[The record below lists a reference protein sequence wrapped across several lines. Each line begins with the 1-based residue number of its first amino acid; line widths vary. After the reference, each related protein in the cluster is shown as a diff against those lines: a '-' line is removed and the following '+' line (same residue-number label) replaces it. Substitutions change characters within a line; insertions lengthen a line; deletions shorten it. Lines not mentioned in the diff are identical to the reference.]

1 MAVASLSLRNL
12 ARHYGKVRAV
22 DDLDLEVPEGAFV
35 TLLGPSGCGKSTTL
49 NLIAGLDRPD
59 AGTIMLGDR
68 DITRMPPNERRM
80 AMVFQSYALYPSMT
94 VFENIGFSLKLRGR
108 PATEI
113 TERVTAVAEMMDI
126 GHLLAR
132 KPAQLSGGQQQ
143 RVALGRALIKQPLV
157 FLLDEPFSNLNAS
170 LRTRMR
176 TEVKHLHLAL
186 GTTSVFVTHDQE
198 EAMTLSDLICV
209 MRDGKPVQYG
219 TQAEVY
225 GTPRNLY
232 VAGFVGK
239 PSMSMITGTLERSAD
254 SVMFATPTVR
264 IDLGPAARLGLQE
277 GSWPSV
283 TLGIRSED
291 VIVHT
296 DGAPAGPGTFDAA
309 VGLMEPIGSD
319 TFVELDAS
327 GSTIVARVDSD
338 LPLGLGQRV
347 TAELRPTGI
356 HLFDTESGDRIAA

>member
-1 MAVASLSLRNL
+1 MPVASLSLRNL

-59 AGTIMLGDR
+59 AGTILLGDR
-68 DITRMPPNERRM
+68 DITRVPPNERRM

-108 PATEI
+108 PTAEI
-113 TERVTAVAEMMDI
+113 VERVTAVAEMMDI
-126 GHLLAR
+126 AHLLER
-132 KPAQLSGGQQQ
+132 RPAQLSGGQQQ
-143 RVALGRALIKQPLV
+143 RVALGRALVKQPLV
-157 FLLDEPFSNLNAS
+157 FLLDEPFSNLDAG

-209 MRDGKPVQYG
+209 MREGKPVQYG

-225 GTPRNLY
+225 GKPRNLY
-232 VAGFVGK
+232 VASFVGK
-239 PSMSMITGTLERSAD
+239 PSMSMLEGALEHGAESIAFVREGL
-254 SVMFATPTVR
+254 R
-264 IDLGPAARLGLQE
+264 IDLGPAARLGVGE
-277 GSWPSV
+277 PPSAV
-283 TLGIRSED
+283 TLGVRSED
-291 VIVHT
+291 VVIHP
-296 DGAPAGPGTFDAA
+296 DAAPDGPGTFEAL

-319 TFVELDAS
+319 TFVELDAG
-327 GSTIVARVDSD
+327 GSTIVARVDAD
-338 LPLGLGQRV
+338 LPLALGQRV
-347 TAELRPTGI
+347 TASLKPTGV
-356 HLFDTESGDRIAA
+356 HLFDSVGGDRIAA